1 VLTPRDN
8 EWLILLVEQPEPQAR
23 ALGQVLAPVLE
34 SVPVPALT
42 QVVVSVLTPAE
53 ALAPVQAAALVPVL
67 VQAATLVPGL
77 TQAEA
82 LAPVPV
88 QAAALLPLPTQVL
101 ALALESVQLS
111 ICDSMLSSWLPW
123 LQLPG
128 WRLQAPRCSRTVG
141 VWPLRS
147 VQEPVSTLVVALVT
161 VPT

>member
-8 EWLILLVEQPEPQAR
+8 EWLILFVEQPEPQAR

-42 QVVVSVLTPAE
+42 LVVVSVL
-53 ALAPVQAAALVPVL
+53 VQAAALVPGL
-67 VQAATLVPGL
+67 TQAAALVPGL

-88 QAAALLPLPTQVL
+88 QAAALVPLPTQVL
-101 ALALESVQLS
+101 ALALESVQLQLS
-111 ICDSMLSSWLPW
+111 IGDSTLSSWLPW

-128 WRLQAPRCSRTVG
+128 WR
-141 VWPLRS
+141 
-147 VQEPVSTLVVALVT
+147 
-161 VPT
+161 

>member
-1 VLTPRDN
+1 M
-8 EWLILLVEQPEPQAR
+8 
-23 ALGQVLAPVLE
+23 
-34 SVPVPALT
+34 PALT

-53 ALAPVQAAALVPVL
+53 ALAPVPVQAAALVPVL
-67 VQAATLVPGL
+67 VQAAALVPGL

-82 LAPVPV
+82 LAPVPVQV

>member
-23 ALGQVLAPVLE
+23 ALGHVLAPVLE
-34 SVPVPALT
+34 SVPVP
-42 QVVVSVLTPAE
+42 
-53 ALAPVQAAALVPVL
+53 VQTAALVPVL
-67 VQAATLVPGL
+67 VQAAALVPGLTQAAALVPGL

-88 QAAALLPLPTQVL
+88 QAAALVPLPTQVL

-111 ICDSMLSSWLPW
+111 IGDSTLSSWLPW

-128 WRLQAPRCSRTVG
+128 WR
-141 VWPLRS
+141 
-147 VQEPVSTLVVALVT
+147 
-161 VPT
+161 